1 MSFVVVTLE
10 IFWFCFGGSLF
21 VYNSSRRVSEAL
33 SLGIILAFI
42 LFSTI
47 FQVSFLLKIPALSF
61 AVEALFCILILR
73 LAFKKK
79 AEIELI
85 ILTLKN
91 FFFQHKIICSIIAIC
106 WIYLFF
112 LAIIIP
118 PSNWDSM
125 TYHLSRILLFQQENS
140 LLLENVTTP
149 RQAMFVMGSDILTHA
164 FLRFYSDYGVGLF
177 SFLAYVSIGL
187 GTYALSRNFASVNI
201 SLITTIIIM
210 GMPELCF
217 QATSTKNDIFTGAAA
232 IFCLQVAYRF
242 LQVLNIQD
250 LSLLILGTSFGASAK
265 STFLVFLLPFSVCL
279 LYLILKKYKVVDI
292 LNLLRTNWSYFVIL
306 IFPSLIMSQ
315 FWLFFHNVATQNDA
329 TGLTKNNFVKPSKTK
344 GMFANLVR
352 YLFQS
357 FHLFPFDYIA
367 KGRLNINLDDHLEN
381 LYKLLF
387 EPFFE
392 NIKMGYVNN
401 RPYKFSIRLFPH
413 EDFSWYGMSGFFLVL
428 PSLFISLIKGNNF
441 LRATSISLISFMLIV
456 CYLVLWTPWNNR
468 YFNLFFTASGV
479 CIAFLLTL
487 IINQKRNSVFQ
498 KSLLLLSIFILISS
512 CVLNSSKPLGG
523 LSITEFF
530 KPNIWAKTNFGQER
544 LYYANGYYNDDR
556 ITKFKTL
563 VTNQSKVALIATDD
577 SWIYHFYLTNPNVEI
592 EPITLPEF
600 KENYTAY
607 DYLLCLDVQCDLTD
621 LNASY
626 EILWSNSNDSRKIG
640 KLLSF
645 PRN

>member
-1 MSFVVVTLE
+1 MSFIVVTLE

-33 SLGIILAFI
+33 SLGIILALI

-47 FQVSFLLKIPALSF
+47 FQVAFLLEIPNFAFAL
-61 AVEALFCILILR
+61 EALFSILILR
-73 LAFKKK
+73 LALTKK
-79 AEIELI
+79 AEIKLI
-85 ILTLKN
+85 ISTVKN
-91 FFFQHKIICSIIAIC
+91 FFFQHKVICSIIFIC
-106 WIYLFF
+106 WVYLFF
-112 LAIIIP
+112 LATIIP

-125 TYHLSRILLFQQENS
+125 TYHLSRVLLFQEENS
-140 LLLENVTTP
+140 LLLDNVTTP
-149 RQAMFVMGSDILTHA
+149 RQAMFVMGADILTHA

-177 SFLAYVSIGL
+177 SFLAYISIGL
-187 GTYALSRNFASVNI
+187 GTYALSRNFASINI
-201 SLITTIIIM
+201 SLLTTIIII

-232 IFCLQVAYRF
+232 IFCFQVAYRF

-250 LSLLILGTSFGASAK
+250 LSLLILGASFGSSAK
-265 STFLVFLLPFSVCL
+265 STFLVFLLPFSICL
-279 LYLILKKYKVVDI
+279 LYLILTKYKVVDI
-292 LNLLRTNWSYFVIL
+292 LNLLKTNWLYFIIL

-315 FWLFFHNVATQNDA
+315 FWLYFHNIATQSDA
-329 TGLTKNNFVKPSKTK
+329 TGLSKNNFVKPSRMK

-352 YLFQS
+352 YVFQS

-367 KGRLNINLDDHLEN
+367 KGRLNINFDNYLEN
-381 LYKLLF
+381 LYKLIF
-387 EPFFE
+387 EPYFG
-392 NIKMGYVNN
+392 NIKMGYAHGK
-401 RPYKFSIRLFPH
+401 PYGFSIRLFPH
-413 EDFSWYGMSGFFLVL
+413 EDYSWYGISGFFLVF

-479 CIAFLLTL
+479 CIAFFLTL
-487 IINQKRNSVFQ
+487 IINQKRNSLLQ

-530 KPNIWAKTNFGQER
+530 KPNIWLKTNFGQER
-544 LYYANGYYNDDR
+544 LYYAQKYYNDDR
-556 ITKFKTL
+556 ITTFKTL
-563 VTNQSKVALIATDD
+563 VPAQSKVALIGGKN
-577 SWIYHFYLTNPNVEI
+577 SWIYHFYLTNPNI
-592 EPITLPEF
+592 KFEPITLTNF

-607 DYLLCLDVQCDLTD
+607 DYLLCLDVQCDLSD

-626 EILWSNSNDSRKIG
+626 EILWSNSNNSRKLG
-640 KLLSF
+640 KLISF
-645 PRN
+645 SRN

>member
-1 MSFVVVTLE
+1 MSFIVVTLE
-10 IFWFCFGGSLF
+10 IFWFCLGGSLF

-47 FQVSFLLKIPALSF
+47 FQIAFLLEIPRISFVIEVFLS
-61 AVEALFCILILR
+61 LLILK
-73 LAFKKK
+73 LIFKKK
-79 AEIELI
+79 NEIKI
-85 ILTLKN
+85 IISTIKS
-91 FFFQHKIICSIIAIC
+91 FFSQYKIICSIIFIC

-125 TYHLSRILLFQQENS
+125 TYNLSRVLLFQQENS

-149 RQAMFVMGSDILTHA
+149 RQAMFVTGSDILTHA

-187 GTYALSRNFASVNI
+187 GTYALSRNIASVDI
-201 SLITTIIIM
+201 SLLTTLIIIS
-210 GMPELCF
+210 MPELCF
-217 QATSTKNDIFTGAAA
+217 QATSTKNDIFTGAAT

-250 LSLLILGTSFGASAK
+250 LVLLILGLSFGASAK

-279 LYLILKKYKVVDI
+279 LFLIFRKYKVVDI
-292 LNLLRTNWSYFVIL
+292 FNLLRTNWLYFIIL
-306 IFPSLIMSQ
+306 ISPSLIMSQ
-315 FWLFFHNVATQNDA
+315 FWLFLHNIATQNDA
-329 TGLTKNNFVKPSKTK
+329 TGLTKNNFVKPTRMK

-357 FHLFPFDYIA
+357 FDLFPFDYIA
-367 KGRLNINLDDHLEN
+367 KIRLKINFDNYLEN
-381 LYKLLF
+381 LYQF
-387 EPFFE
+387 IAEPFFG
-392 NIKMGYVNN
+392 NTKMGYINGE
-401 RPYKFSIRLFPH
+401 PHGFSIRLEPR
-413 EDFSWYGMSGFFLVL
+413 EDSSWYGISGFFLVF
-428 PSLFISLIKGNNF
+428 PSLLVSLIKGNSF

-468 YFNLFFTASGV
+468 YLNLFFTGSGV

-487 IINQKRNSVFQ
+487 IISEKRNLFLRQSI
-498 KSLLLLSIFILISS
+498 LWLSIIILISS
-512 CVLNSSKPLGG
+512 CLLNVSKPLGG

-530 KPNIWAKTNFGQER
+530 KPNIWVKTDFGQDR
-544 LYYANGYYNDDR
+544 LYYAKKHYEDNR
-556 ITKFKTL
+556 VTIVKTL
-563 VTNQSKVALIATDD
+563 VPDYAKVALIGRGN
-577 SWIYHFYLTNPNVEI
+577 SWIYHFYLTNPNI
-592 EPITLPEF
+592 KIDPIKLSNF
-600 KENYTAY
+600 KKNYTTY
-607 DYLLCLDVQCDLTD
+607 DYLLCLDSQCNLSD
-621 LNASY
+621 LNTPY
-626 EILWSNSNDSRKIG
+626 EILWNSSKNSKKLG
-640 KLLSF
+640 KLVFF